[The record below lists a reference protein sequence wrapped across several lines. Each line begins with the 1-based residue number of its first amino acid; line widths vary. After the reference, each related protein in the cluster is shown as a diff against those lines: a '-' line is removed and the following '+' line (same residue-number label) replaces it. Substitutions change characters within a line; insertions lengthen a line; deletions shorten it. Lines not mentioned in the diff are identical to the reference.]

1 MLARLAVPLLL
12 FTVLVIAARWSRY
25 RAARRAMPGADR
37 ER

>member
-12 FTVLVIAARWSRY
+12 FTLLVIAAQWSMR
-25 RAARRAMPGADR
+25 RAARRAAPGADK